1 MNNLK
6 LISTALALT
15 VLLSAC
21 ARQEEPE
28 GVIPAGYQSALE
40 KAQGVEGQLQDAMQK
55 QAQDIDHSER

>member
-1 MNNLK
+1 M
-6 LISTALALT
+6 
-15 VLLSAC
+15 LSAC

>member
-15 VLLSAC
+15 VMLSAC
-21 ARQEEPE
+21 APQEEPE
-28 GVIPAGYQSALE
+28 GVIRGGYQSALE